1 MIEAIERFVEV
12 TEKATKLKLEL
23 TDEEKKEHERIAKEY
38 AKQNQ
43 IRHNKYEKDLTTKI
57 YLQKDALKALPEQL
71 KIAASV
77 IDHEPPPSD
86 RPMAVWATPPI
97 KGFDIRDYVGKQNE
111 DDEFDGD
118 DDEEINDDD
127 NDDDDN
133 DDDDSNK
140 DKEKNSQ

>member
-12 TEKATKLKLEL
+12 TEKATKLKLDL

-38 AKQNQ
+38 VKQNQ

-57 YLQKDALKALPEQL
+57 YLQKDALKALPVQL
-71 KIAASV
+71 NIAASV

-118 DDEEINDDD
+118 DDDEEI

-133 DDDDSNK
+133 DDDDSSK
-140 DKEKNSQ
+140 GKEKEKEQSQ